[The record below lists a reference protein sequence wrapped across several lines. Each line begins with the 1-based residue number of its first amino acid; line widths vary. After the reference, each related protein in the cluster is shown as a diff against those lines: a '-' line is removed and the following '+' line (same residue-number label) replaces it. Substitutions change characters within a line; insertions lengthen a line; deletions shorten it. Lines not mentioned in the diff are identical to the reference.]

1 MIVAYSLSEKST
13 SVWVSVETEIHLSH
27 ETTHS
32 VCCLLNASATIQ
44 TILAS
49 VLKHQPTTRNIA
61 IIFKE
66 ENKRYT
72 QAHREQYF
80 NILKETRVSLMLF
93 SICGSRHK
101 IISMSL
107 VVLRAIL

>member
-1 MIVAYSLSEKST
+1 MIVANSLSEKST
-13 SVWVSVETEIHLSH
+13 SVWVSVKRKIHLSH

-32 VCCLLNASATIQ
+32 VCCLLNASSTIQ

-80 NILKETRVSLMLF
+80 NILKETCVSLMLF
-93 SICGSRHK
+93 SICASRYK

-107 VVLRAIL
+107 VV